1 MLYEDC
7 REREVTG
14 EEDDPFKVYVPSPE
28 VGFKIYT
35 PEEQRAM
42 SKEREEAER
51 TKLLED
57 KMKKIAEALGEEEG
71 TSGTPPTLM

>member
-1 MLYEDC
+1 MG
-7 REREVTG
+7 G
-14 EEDDPFKVYVPSPE
+14 E
-28 VGFKIYT
+28 G
-35 PEEQRAM
+35 
-42 SKEREEAER
+42 REEAER